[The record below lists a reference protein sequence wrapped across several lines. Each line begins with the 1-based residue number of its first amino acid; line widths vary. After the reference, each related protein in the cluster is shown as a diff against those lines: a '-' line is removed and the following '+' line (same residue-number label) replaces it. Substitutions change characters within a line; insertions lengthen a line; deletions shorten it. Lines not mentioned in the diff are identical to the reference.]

1 MHNDSSHVIGCD
13 VPFTT
18 IVILV
23 LKSGPGADLSFFSSQ
38 AITDEYVCVPG
49 VLVFSVG
56 YL

>member
-1 MHNDSSHVIGCD
+1 MHNDTSHVKGGD
-13 VPFTT
+13 VPFT